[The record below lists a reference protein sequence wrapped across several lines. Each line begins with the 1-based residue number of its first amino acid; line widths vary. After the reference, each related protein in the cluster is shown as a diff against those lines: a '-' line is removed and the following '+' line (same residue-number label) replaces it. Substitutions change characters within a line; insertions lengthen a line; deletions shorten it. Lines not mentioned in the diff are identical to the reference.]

1 MTTGRVRLLLAA
13 AALGAAL
20 AGYWLAQ
27 QLDST
32 SPRLASGTWLPRPK
46 PLGDF
51 RLTDTTGRAFTRRD
65 LGGAPTL
72 VFFGFSHCPDVC
84 PTTLMKLAQVRKRA
98 GLTGLRVLFV
108 SVDPQRDTPPVLG
121 LYVHAF
127 DPAFLGLTGDLRS
140 IGRLAADFGVAVN
153 RVELPGGDYTM
164 DHSAVVFLLDAR
176 ARIAAIF
183 TPPLEVAALAA
194 DLRRATPY
202 LGALEDRSAT

>member
-1 MTTGRVRLLLAA
+1 MTTAGARLLVAA

-20 AGYWLAQ
+20 AGYWMAQ
-27 QLDST
+27 QLDRAG
-32 SPRLASGTWLPRPK
+32 PRLASGTWLPRPK

-51 RLTDTTGRAFTRRD
+51 TLTDTSGRAFTRRD
-65 LGGAPTL
+65 LGGAPAL
-72 VFFGFSHCPDVC
+72 VFFGFTHCPDVC

-98 GLTGLRVLFV
+98 GLKGLRVLFV

-121 LYVHAF
+121 VYVHAF
-127 DPAFLGLTGDLRS
+127 DPAFLGLGGDPGS
-140 IGRLAADFGVAVN
+140 IRALAGNFGVAVN

-183 TPPLEVAALAA
+183 TPPFEVAALAA
-194 DLRRATPY
+194 DLQRAAPY
-202 LGALEDRSAT
+202 LGARDARSAT